1 MLSAKSAAAVKTP
14 ITTGAAISALATAI
28 NATAGVTI
36 LNLCAME
43 NDCRNCPERTP
54 FCHIEC
60 HIYKTYCADN
70 KADKAAKKAYLKKH
84 NAPNGVLINGYI
96 KRAKAARTKTHKMVW
111 RYRGT

>member
-1 MLSAKSAAAVKTP
+1 MLSVKSAAAVKTP

-43 NDCRNCPERTP
+43 NDCRNCPDRTVKCHATCERYKA
-54 FCHIEC
+54 FCERNEAI
-60 HIYKTYCADN
+60 
-70 KADKAAKKAYLKKH
+70 KAARREDDSAKGIL
-84 NAPNGVLINGYI
+84 VTGYI
-96 KRAKAARTKTHKMVW
+96 KRAKAVRTKTHKMVW